1 MVLKNLTLVVLRFEQ
16 VSGFSTLKSG
26 KRVKFLKRKM
36 KMSSLLEDSGQI
48 GDTEKT
54 VIKSYFASKPFQT
67 PFLSMFLIHTFVR
80 ACR

>member
-1 MVLKNLTLVVLRFEQ
+1 M
-16 VSGFSTLKSG
+16 
-26 KRVKFLKRKM
+26 KFLKRKM
-36 KMSSLLEDSGQI
+36 NMSSLLEDSSQI

-54 VIKSYFASKPFQT
+54 VIKPYFASKPFQT